1 MPDIHFLSFFSYYM
15 AMGVSNLMA
24 VNVWGSL
31 AYLGSGLAAIGCV
44 GSGIGQG
51 MIGAKSVEAI
61 GRNPEVESKIRLQM
75 IISAA
80 ITESGSIY
88 ALVIAIILAFVVPG
102 DGKPTT

>member
-1 MPDIHFLSFFSYYM
+1 MLADACLL
-15 AMGVSNLMA
+15 SNLA
-24 VNVWGSL
+24 TASYLLAENIKIWGSL
-31 AYLGSGLAAIGCV
+31 AYLGSGMAAIGCV

-51 MIGAKSVEAI
+51 MIGAKSVESI

-88 ALVIAIILAFVVPG
+88 ALVVAIILAFVVSGIGQPAG
-102 DGKPTT
+102 S